1 MASGREAEIEWRAL
15 LPPAAPPPPP
25 TTPRGLIACSRVI
38 PRLASLATRN

>member
-15 LPPAAPPPPP
+15 LPPAAPPPP
-25 TTPRGLIACSRVI
+25 TPRGLIACSRVI